1 MTFHVRAASRRIGA
15 GVPRR
20 SRQVARMMQNRVME
34 QETTAAVPE
43 LPRSNMRLVAV
54 AATAVALLA
63 ISIPFVWQAPE
74 AAPAP
79 PQAAVAPVASHDTA
93 GGGEDPGA
101 CMANAKPANMDFTMK
116 DLDGKQVSLSSFKGK
131 VVLLNFW
138 ATWCGPCKAE
148 IPGFVE
154 IQEKYKDQLVIVGFS
169 VDDTAEKAREY
180 AKQYKMNYPVLL
192 GEGREDVQDAY
203 GPIWGIPA
211 SFIISKDGRVCRK
224 HLGIAPKAVF
234 EKEVVALM

>member
-1 MTFHVRAASRRIGA
+1 MDEQQDPRDGSPDISTGAAPAASPAPASMMRM
-15 GVPRR
+15 
-20 SRQVARMMQNRVME
+20 VAI
-34 QETTAAVPE
+34 
-43 LPRSNMRLVAV
+43 

-63 ISIPFVWQAPE
+63 ISIPFVWQPSAESDP
-74 AAPAP
+74 AAIAPAT
-79 PQAAVAPVASHDTA
+79 SHDTVGQSA
-93 GGGEDPGA
+93 ETAA
-101 CMANAKPANMDFTMK
+101 CMANAKPANFDFSIK
-116 DLDGKQVSLSSFKGK
+116 DLDGKSVPLSSYKGK

-154 IQEKYKDQLVIVGFS
+154 LQEKYQGDLVIVGFS
-169 VDDTAEKAREY
+169 VDDSADQAKAFAAE
-180 AKQYKMNYPVLL
+180 YKMNYPILL

-211 SFIISKDGRVCRK
+211 SFLISKDGRVCRK

-234 EKEVVALM
+234 EREIVALM

>member
-1 MTFHVRAASRRIGA
+1 M
-15 GVPRR
+15 
-20 SRQVARMMQNRVME
+20 RM
-34 QETTAAVPE
+34 
-43 LPRSNMRLVAV
+43 VAV

-63 ISIPFVWQAPE
+63 VSIPFVWQAQE
-74 AAPAP
+74 APTLSAAQAP
-79 PQAAVAPVASHDTA
+79 APVASHDATPA
-93 GGGEDPGA
+93 GGEGEDPGA
-101 CMANAKPANMDFTMK
+101 CMANAKAANMDFTMK
-116 DLDGKQVSLSSFKGK
+116 DLDGKDVSLSSYKGK

-148 IPGFVE
+148 IPIFVE
-154 IQEKYKDQLVIVGFS
+154 LQEKYKGQLVIVGFS
-169 VDDTAEKAREY
+169 VDDTAEKARQY
-180 AKQYKMNYPVLL
+180 AKQYKMNYPILL

>member
-1 MTFHVRAASRRIGA
+1 
-15 GVPRR
+15 
-20 SRQVARMMQNRVME
+20 ME
-34 QETTAAVPE
+34 PEMTAAAEPE
-43 LPRSNMRLVAV
+43 RPQSNMRLVAV

-63 ISIPFVWQAPE
+63 ISIPFVWQTPE
-74 AAPAP
+74 AAPVTA
-79 PQAAVAPVASHDTA
+79 QEGGVAPVASHGATGA
-93 GGGEDPGA
+93 GVDGGA
-101 CMANAKPANMDFTMK
+101 CMANAKPANFDFTMK
-116 DLDGKQVSLSSFKGK
+116 DLDGKEVSLSSYKGK

-180 AKQYKMNYPVLL
+180 AKQYKMNYPILL